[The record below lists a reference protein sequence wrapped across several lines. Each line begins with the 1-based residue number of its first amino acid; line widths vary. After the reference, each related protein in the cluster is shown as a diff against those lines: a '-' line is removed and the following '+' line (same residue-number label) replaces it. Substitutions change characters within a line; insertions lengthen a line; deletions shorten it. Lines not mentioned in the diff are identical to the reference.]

1 ALPICRP
8 AFQSFSAPI
17 GTSFGYADGFIRDL
31 LFNQPYTTANFEWS
45 ENSPSMVSPDTPN
58 TLGHYYSNNN
68 TSEPYQDITSY
79 PFIRTVYSRL
89 NPGAVK
95 KVLRGNKVNGQ
106 WLQGYSFAMPAA
118 QELATEKAFGLT
130 SYNDDRITKTV
141 VRDANGVETVAFS
154 DSDGNTLASAR
165 SGNEEHPSLESYA
178 MTSKIKE
185 QGFVDIHIPV

>member
-1 ALPICRP
+1 MKKALHYLLIFILMFSGAAVVSQELPPGPIQDGDKNWASAIGYDLNGQTVSKGVSYYNGLGKGTQSQGWDILRDTIWASQTLYDYHGRP

-95 KVLRGNKVNGQ
+95 KVLGGNKVNGQ
-106 WLQGYSFAMPAA
+106 WLQ
-118 QELATEKAFGLT
+118 
-130 SYNDDRITKTV
+130 
-141 VRDANGVETVAFS
+141 
-154 DSDGNTLASAR
+154 
-165 SGNEEHPSLESYA
+165 
-178 MTSKIKE
+178 
-185 QGFVDIHIPV
+185 